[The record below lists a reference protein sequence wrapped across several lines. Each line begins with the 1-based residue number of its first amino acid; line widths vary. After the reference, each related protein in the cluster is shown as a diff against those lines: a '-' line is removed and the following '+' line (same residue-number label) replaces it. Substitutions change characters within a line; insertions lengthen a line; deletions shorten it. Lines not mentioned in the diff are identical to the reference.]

1 MPPRCK
7 LYPSHNR
14 SRNITN
20 LWNIPH
26 EVKPMKRWTIAGSL
40 SLLCVSGAL
49 AIPETVVFMPTA
61 NLNTQRSVYLAT
73 EQYGVPRYYSQTRT
87 RCLYTQLMLTE
98 RFDFGV
104 DFVGLDSN
112 QPRQTLGNARFVLTP
127 ESKRSPGVAVGA
139 MNITDNANPT
149 FYVVGT
155 QSVSFGRFH
164 LGAYRQG
171 DNTGWSGAFQTS
183 LPFGLDVALEYYCF
197 PDGNAYTSI
206 GAGYKVNPSMYLY
219 TYYSRH
225 SQTRDADLFGVF
237 VAFTPFRL
245 F

>member
-1 MPPRCK
+1 
-7 LYPSHNR
+7 
-14 SRNITN
+14 
-20 LWNIPH
+20 
-26 EVKPMKRWTIAGSL
+26 
-40 SLLCVSGAL
+40 
-49 AIPETVVFMPTA
+49 MPTA
-61 NLNTQRSVYLAT
+61 NLNSPRSVYLAT

-104 DFVGLDSN
+104 DFVGLDDN

-139 MNITDNANPT
+139 MNVTDNANPT

-171 DNTGWSGAFQTS
+171 DSTGWSGAFQTT
-183 LPFGLDVALEYYCF
+183 LPFGVDVALEHYRF
-197 PDGNAYTSI
+197 PDGNAYTSV
-206 GAGYKVNPSMYLY
+206 GAGYQVNPTVYLY

-225 SQTRDADLFGVF
+225 NQTRDADLFGVYL
-237 VAFTPFRL
+237 AFTPFRL